1 MKAVDCHIRWT
12 NSQRVDLTPVLRE
25 IEGDALLKFVDNQFV
40 RVVKSE
46 TTYSIDKKAAAPYL
60 KEGRAIKGP
69 QLYHHKKLKV
79 TL

>member
-1 MKAVDCHIRWT
+1 MRAGGIPVEGSDLLEHVD
-12 NSQRVDLTPVLRE
+12 P
-25 IEGDALLKFVDNQFV
+25 KFV

-60 KEGRAIKGP
+60 KEGRAIKG
-69 QLYHHKKLKV
+69 LKLSNYKKLKV